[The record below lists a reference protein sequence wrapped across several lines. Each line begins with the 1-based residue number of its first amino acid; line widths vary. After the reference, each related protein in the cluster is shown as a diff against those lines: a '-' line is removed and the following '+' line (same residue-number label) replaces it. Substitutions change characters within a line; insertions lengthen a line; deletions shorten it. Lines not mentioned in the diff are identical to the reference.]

1 MKRTAILL
9 SLTAVCC
16 LAACES
22 TNSSSSSSSSA
33 KPADAG
39 FVDSG
44 YYVQEMKNGR
54 YYVFGTREGH
64 QDFQQSGHMRLSKT
78 FIGKGPGGATV
89 VIELTD
95 KDKQEIM
102 SSRLVSEFNKRNGT
116 MLK

>member
-22 TNSSSSSSSSA
+22 TNSSSNSSA

-64 QDFQQSGHMRLSKT
+64 QDFQQSSHMRLSKT
-78 FIGKGPGGATV
+78 YIGKGPGGATV
-89 VIELTD
+89 VLELTD
-95 KDKQEIM
+95 KDKEGIM

-116 MLK
+116 VLK